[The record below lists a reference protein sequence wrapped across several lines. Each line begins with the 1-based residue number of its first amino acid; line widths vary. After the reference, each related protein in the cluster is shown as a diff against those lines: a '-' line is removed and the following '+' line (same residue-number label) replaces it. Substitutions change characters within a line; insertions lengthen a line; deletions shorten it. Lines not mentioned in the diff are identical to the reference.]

1 MSGVESDTSVLTF
14 SFSLSFSFAYWLI
27 PRVIWTYK
35 SIADDNDKMNP
46 III

>member
-1 MSGVESDTSVLTF
+1 MSGVESDTSVLIISSSHPTPV
-14 SFSLSFSFAYWLI
+14 L
-27 PRVIWTYK
+27 REEKYK